1 MTKDIR
7 TADRLRHDI
16 DSSASSGKVAFP
28 DPAASPLG
36 TDDEAGGRPN
46 SVEAVQEAASHELR
60 GGTGTA
66 HGQSTSETGR
76 LISGEPGR
84 TANATATPGFILPLV
99 GVLVLAAIVGVIGF
113 LVV

>member
-16 DSSASSGKVAFP
+16 DSTASSDKVAFP

-46 SVEAVQEAASHELR
+46 SVEAVQEAARHELK
-60 GGTGTA
+60 GETGTA
-66 HGQSTSETGR
+66 HGQRTSETGR
-76 LISGEPGR
+76 TISGEAGR
-84 TANATATPGFILPLV
+84 TTNPTATPGFVLPLV
-99 GVLVLAAIVGVIGF
+99 GVLVLAAVAGVIGF
-113 LVV
+113 MMV